1 VIVHRNH
8 NGLKTAALLGL
19 LTGLILAVGY
29 GFGGSSGLVIAVVLS
44 LAMNAATYFWSDKI
58 ALRSMRARPVSE
70 AEFPALYQMVREL
83 ASQANQ
89 PMPRLYVSPTQQPNA
104 FATGRNP
111 RNAAVCVTEGIVSM
125 LDYRELRGVIGHE
138 LSHVYNRDILI
149 SSVAAALAGI
159 ITMLSYLAWFIPLGG
174 GDDED
179 GPNPAALL
187 LMLILGPLAASI
199 IQLAI
204 SRSRE
209 YQADASGAA
218 LSKDPLALASA
229 LRKIH
234 YGTQRMPLPADSQ
247 LTSTAHL
254 MIANPFRGGGIAKLF
269 STHPPMEERVRRLE
283 QLAANSGPIQYMR

>member
-1 VIVHRNH
+1 VHHH

-19 LTGLILAVGY
+19 LSALILAVGY
-29 GFGGSSGLVIAVVLS
+29 GFGGSSGLVIAVLVS
-44 LAMNAATYFWSDKI
+44 LAMNAGTYFWSDKL
-58 ALRSMRARPVSE
+58 ALRSMGAQPVSE

-83 ASQANQ
+83 ATEARQ
-89 PMPRLYVSPTQQPNA
+89 PMPRLYVSPTMQPNA

-111 RNAAVCVTEGIVSM
+111 AHAAVCVTQGITQI

-149 SSVAAALAGI
+149 SSVAAGLASI
-159 ITMLSYLAWFIPLGG
+159 ITMLVNLAFFLPIGG
-174 GDDED
+174 GDDD
-179 GPNPAALL
+179 DSPNPAALL

-209 YQADASGAA
+209 YQADASGAG
-218 LSKDPLALASA
+218 LTRDPLALANA

-234 YGTQRMPLPADSQ
+234 AGTQRLPLPADGQ
-247 LTSTAHL
+247 LTSSAHL
-254 MIANPFRGGGIAKLF
+254 MIDNPFRRSGIANLF

-283 QLAANSGPIQYMR
+283 QLAMNSGPIQYLR